1 MKNKKIK
8 INKTEEFIN
17 SFTYFKIFLKNKYT
31 INKAL
36 KETLDYSSIWMREKI
51 EKLLDQIENDKSVNP
66 YIEFSN
72 NFEETTI
79 NEIMLTIYQMV
90 DSGVNVDYLNNFT
103 YIFDELKKSNEKIML
118 NKEEK
123 KISNKTMFC
132 LIGAGIFTL
141 ALMIGVIGIL
151 GGNINGL

>member
-1 MKNKKIK
+1 MKRKNDR
-8 INKTEEFIN
+8 TEEFIH

-31 INKAL
+31 INKAFN
-36 KETLDYSSIWMREKI
+36 ETLKYSSIWMKEKI
-51 EKLLDQIENDKSVNP
+51 EKLLDQTKNDKSITP
-66 YIEFSN
+66 FIEFSS

-79 NEIMLTIYQMV
+79 NEIMITIYQMI
-90 DSGVNVDYLNNFT
+90 DLGVNYEYLNNFT
-103 YIFDELKKSNEKIML
+103 YMFDELKKNNEKIAM

-123 KISNKTMFC
+123 RISNKTMYA

-151 GGNINGL
+151 GSNINGL